1 MSVKS
6 YDYDPKRLRDF
17 RDRYAAA
24 PDLKAEDWSLIE
36 NLDLV
41 LTRLERKEVSNFR
54 RVARSII
61 KEDEVQKI
69 GVSTFRSKI
78 SGDDSRS
85 LPPISE
91 KDKADYRERA
101 EKAGLEKIRYSV
113 VYKTGNDTDADSWRT
128 SEEGFKTEDLAK
140 NYLHRQLN
148 RFPSF
153 TFRIIQNTDKLIR
166 TVHPLLG
173 EK

>member
-61 KEDEVQKI
+61 KEDEVQKV

-78 SGDDSRS
+78 SGDDPRD
-85 LPPISE
+85 LPAPLRQSE
-91 KDKADYRERA
+91 S
-101 EKAGLEKIRYSV
+101 GVPGS
-113 VYKTGNDTDADSWRT
+113 G
-128 SEEGFKTEDLAK
+128 
-140 NYLHRQLN
+140 
-148 RFPSF
+148 
-153 TFRIIQNTDKLIR
+153 
-166 TVHPLLG
+166 
-173 EK
+173 